1 MNRTQKAQF
10 VNDLREELSAVEAIV
25 VTDYRGITVPEDETM
40 RSEFRKND
48 CKYLVVK
55 NTLLRKAI
63 KDTKLEALGEYL
75 SGPTAIAYSNE
86 DPTNPARV
94 AAKFAKSIKSLELKG
109 GFADGQ
115 LLDIAGVNELAAMK
129 GKSELRAEL
138 LAQFGAPAQAL
149 VRLFN
154 AVPQN
159 FAYLLS
165 NRQAGGGKDAG

>member
-1 MNRTQKAQF
+1 MNRTQKAQL
-10 VNDLREELSAVEAIV
+10 VSDLRDELSSVEAIV
-25 VTDYRGITVPEDETM
+25 VADYRGISVPDDESM
-40 RSEFRKND
+40 RSEFRKNN
-48 CKYLVVK
+48 CKYRVVK

-63 KDTKLEALGEYL
+63 KDTPLEPLGEYL
-75 SGPTAIAYSNE
+75 TGPTAIAYSDE

-94 AAKFAKSIKSLELKG
+94 AAKFAKSIESLELKG

-115 LLDIAGVNELAAMK
+115 LLDKTGISALAAMK

-138 LAQFGAPAQAL
+138 LAQFSAPAQAL

-165 NRQAGGGKDAG
+165 NRQEAGGKDAS